1 MKCLLT
7 EIECRENLMDLIG
20 QHEIMMAVLDHA
32 RKLGLSSWAI
42 GAGAIRALV
51 WDELHG
57 MKVPSQVPDWDLIYY
72 DTTSSNDDDAAIRA
86 HMRDAFPQFEWD
98 VVNQAHVHRWLEIH
112 LGHSISPFPD
122 LPSAIASWPEIATC
136 VGVSLEES
144 GQVKIHA
151 PYGLQDLFSLRLRR
165 NVACLDREAFATR
178 RLTKQWGRHWPQL
191 VWLDDL

>member
-7 EIECRENLMDLIG
+7 ESECHAILLDLIY
-20 QHEIMMAVLDHA
+20 QHDTMMAVLDHA
-32 RKLGLSSWAI
+32 KKLDLSSWAI

-57 MKVPSQVPDWDLIYY
+57 MKVPSHVPDWDLIYY
-72 DTTSSNDDDAAIRA
+72 DTPSSSDDDAAIRA
-86 HMRDAFPQFEWD
+86 HMHDAFPQFEWD
-98 VVNQAHVHRWLEIH
+98 VVNQAHVHRWLAVH
-112 LGHSISPFPD
+112 LGRAISPFPD
-122 LPSAIASWPEIATC
+122 LISAIASWPEIATC

-151 PYGLQDLFSLRLRR
+151 PYGLQDLFSLCVRR
-165 NVACLDREAFATR
+165 NVACLDREAFAIR
-178 RLTKQWGRHWPQL
+178 RLTKQWERRWSQL